1 MEVLIHVAMTVW
13 GGCVCP
19 SILHCGQAGCI
30 FVVPSIVC
38 SGGAHNLC
46 LQCRAY
52 VFKQFKDRVLFLV

>member
-1 MEVLIHVAMTVW
+1 MGVLIHVAMTVW

-38 SGGAHNLC
+38 SGGAHN
-46 LQCRAY
+46 Y
-52 VFKQFKDRVLFLV
+52 VYNVFKQFKDRVLFLV